1 MQEKV
6 TAAEAQVSSSSQ
18 EAAEEVRSYI
28 CHQVMQAVT
37 PLIEPW
43 GIKVIAF
50 QISSILFADES
61 FAKQYESYS
70 LNIAKTNAQKRTVTA
85 QREITNIQATAA
97 AQAAKIQ
104 SEAEG
109 QAAVLKAK
117 GEADARLI
125 IARAEADSEV
135 ISAEADAKSRRLDA
149 SSRND
154 AATIMQNEF
163 ARTYAMAAQQVQ
175 FAANLKCQSLT
186 VLPDSVIGKPVC
198 AIFFAF
204 PNRFSSSLSAQVVN
218 NLLK

>member
-1 MQEKV
+1 M
-6 TAAEAQVSSSSQ
+6 
-18 EAAEEVRSYI
+18 
-28 CHQVMQAVT
+28 
-37 PLIEPW
+37 
-43 GIKVIAF
+43 IAF

-125 IARAEADSEV
+125 IARAEADSQV
-135 ISAEADAKSRRLDA
+135 ITAESEAKSRRLDA
-149 SSRND
+149 ASRND
-154 AATIMQNEF
+154 AATIMHNEF
-163 ARTYAMAAQQVQ
+163 ARSQ
-175 FAANLKCQSLT
+175 FFLWSQSLISHLLQQLT
-186 VLPDSVIGKPVC
+186 PWPLNKC
-198 AIFFAF
+198 
-204 PNRFSSSLSAQVVN
+204 
-218 NLLK
+218 NLLPISSVTR